1 MSWRRGANAMRILI
15 VDRHAVV
22 RRGVKQTLGEAFGS
36 CEFGE
41 AHDGLEALGL
51 ALRRKWDLVVLAI
64 ELDGRS
70 GLEVLAELK
79 RASPKRRVLV
89 FTRHAK
95 IHYALRALK
104 AGADGYVT
112 RDSALEELV
121 AAVQR
126 VLAGGRYVSSTLARE
141 MALDLSTRAERPLHE
156 KLSNRELEVLRLIGS
171 GMTATQIAATLALSV
186 KTVSY
191 HRSHLLAKLNL
202 KTTAELIR
210 CAINDHLVE

>member
-1 MSWRRGANAMRILI
+1 MRILI
-15 VDRHAVV
+15 IDGHAVV
-22 RRGVKQTLGEAFGS
+22 RRGIKQTLGEAFGS

-41 AHDGLEALGL
+41 AHDGPEALGL
-51 ALRRKWDLVVLAI
+51 AQRRRWDLVVLAI

-79 RASPKRRVLV
+79 RASPKCRVLV

-95 IHYALRALK
+95 IHYAMRALK
-104 AGADGYVT
+104 ADADAYVT

-126 VLAGGRYVSSTLARE
+126 VLAGSRYVSSTLARE
-141 MALDLSTRAERPLHE
+141 MAIDLSTRGERPRHE
-156 KLSNRELEVLRLIGS
+156 DLSNRELEVLRLIGS
-171 GMTATQIAATLALSV
+171 GKTATQIAAALALSV

-191 HRSHLLAKLNL
+191 HRSHLLTKLNL

-210 CAINDHLVE
+210 CAIDNDLVE